1 MLAGDGL
8 AAESYN
14 NVGMVVVA
22 ADLSHLSGD
31 LLRLLRE
38 LC

>member
-8 AAESYN
+8 EAESYN
-14 NVGMVVVA
+14 KMGVVVVA
-22 ADLSHLSGD
+22 ADLFPLSGD
-31 LLRLLRE
+31 LLRD